1 MTPDN
6 STNIRASIDVPVND
20 QGNSSRKMHR
30 VSAEALMQNTREIV
44 IEYQGS
50 DYRLRITS
58 NNKLI
63 LTK

>member
-1 MTPDN
+1 MPDN
-6 STNIRASIDVPVND
+6 LKNTQDSMDDASNRSGQMP
-20 QGNSSRKMHR
+20 R
-30 VSAEALMQNTREIV
+30 VSAETLMQNTREIV

>member
-1 MTPDN
+1 MASDN
-6 STNIRASIDVPVND
+6 LKNTQGRMGDTSIGSAP
-20 QGNSSRKMHR
+20 MPR

>member
-1 MTPDN
+1 MP
-6 STNIRASIDVPVND
+6 
-20 QGNSSRKMHR
+20 R
-30 VSAEALMQNTREIV
+30 VSAETLMQNNREIV

>member
-1 MTPDN
+1 MVPDN
-6 STNIRASIDVPVND
+6 LKNTQSPVD
-20 QGNSSRKMHR
+20 DMGNRSGQMPRI
-30 VSAEALMQNTREIV
+30 SAETLMQNTREIV